1 MNFSLKDRYNMDD
14 LIEIMRIVRGPEGC
28 MWDRSQSHESIRPC
42 VIEEAYEVAD
52 AIDRKDDRALC
63 EELGDLLLQVVYH
76 SEIAGEEG
84 KFNIDDVA
92 DGISKKLIRR
102 HPHIF
107 GDKKLSSPEEISA
120 EWDRIKAE
128 EKGQKT
134 FSETAEAVPAN
145 FPALMRSQKVRS
157 RLAKSGFDYPDVYA
171 ALENVESEIKELKAA
186 IDNKDE
192 ENTFEELGDVLFSA
206 VNVARFL
213 DMDAETALTRSCEKF
228 MKRFKSLEKLA
239 EEKGIDTTKST
250 LEELNNLWY
259 TVKSTG
265 V

>member
-14 LIEIMRIVRGPEGC
+14 LIEIMKIVRSPEGC
-28 MWDRSQSHESIRPC
+28 MWDRSQSHKSIRSC
-42 VIEEAYEVAD
+42 VIEEAYEVSD
-52 AIDRKDDRALC
+52 AIDREDDKALC

-76 SEIAGEEG
+76 AEIAEEEG
-84 KFNIDDVA
+84 KFNIDDIA

-128 EKGQKT
+128 EKGQET
-134 FSETAEAVPAN
+134 FSQRAEAVPKN

-157 RLAKSGFDYPDVYA
+157 RLAKSGFDYPDVEA
-171 ALENVESEIKELKAA
+171 ALENTEAEIRELRAA
-186 IDNKDE
+186 IANKDE
-192 ENTFEELGDVLFSA
+192 ENTFEELGDVLFST

-213 DMDAETALTRSCEKF
+213 DMDAETALTKSCEKF
-228 MKRFKSLEKLA
+228 MARFKQLEELA
-239 EEKGIDTTKST
+239 EKKGIDTQKST
-250 LEELNNLWY
+250 LEELNNLWS